1 MQSSNPTNPLDR
13 HFVLGEHYPLAPPS
27 CRPQQPNQ
35 PIYPQQ
41 DKKKI
46 CYSHSAM
53 DDIPRADE
61 IRTLVKDIWDLR
73 VAKLRSSVDTFV
85 RSDSAHAMVCML
97 KNINL
102 NEI

>member
-1 MQSSNPTNPLDR
+1 
-13 HFVLGEHYPLAPPS
+13 
-27 CRPQQPNQ
+27 
-35 PIYPQQ
+35 
-41 DKKKI
+41 
-46 CYSHSAM
+46 M

-61 IRTLVKDIWDLR
+61 IRTLVKDIWDVR

-102 NEI
+102 NLKNTAFMSLFLPFDIIVPFFSFFS